1 MLNSGAGSGVEIYN
15 VSELKCIGMGSAE
28 VAFGLFPMPICVPA
42 CLLKTA
48 SRTFTFGG
56 AGQGPRDRYVYFSSA
71 YDLASAQTER
81 RAGGGVFDM

>member
-1 MLNSGAGSGVEIYN
+1 MTWALKSGAGSGVEIYN

-28 VAFGLFPMPICVPA
+28 VVPMCVPA

-48 SRTFTFGG
+48 SRTFNFGA